1 MSWKRLVTNA
11 ANPIETFLNSRW
23 PISGPGV
30 EAVVDQLT
38 TIPGSEV
45 SLKLEIDSNGIR
57 HAMLEEPELTPADAR
72 YFLLSCTSF
81 VNYLKAQ
88 IPRHGVPRVGGQGVH
103 SSPVIW
109 IERGLSSRVL
119 AGRSPLRLR
128 LSVSGTNMKRRQ
140 ARKNRIESFRRL
152 LS

>member
-1 MSWKRLVTNA
+1 MSCKRLVTHTA
-11 ANPIETFLNSRW
+11 YPIETFLNSMW

-45 SLKLEIDSNGIR
+45 SLKLEIDANGIR
-57 HAMLEEPELTPADAR
+57 HAMLEEPNLKAADAR

-88 IPRHGVPRVGGQGVH
+88 IP
-103 SSPVIW
+103 
-109 IERGLSSRVL
+109 
-119 AGRSPLRLR
+119 
-128 LSVSGTNMKRRQ
+128 
-140 ARKNRIESFRRL
+140 
-152 LS
+152 